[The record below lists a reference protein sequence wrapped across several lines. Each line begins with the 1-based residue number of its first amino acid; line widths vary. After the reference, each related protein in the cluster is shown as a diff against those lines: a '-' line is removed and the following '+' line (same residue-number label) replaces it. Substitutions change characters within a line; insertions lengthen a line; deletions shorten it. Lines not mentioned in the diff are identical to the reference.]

1 MHGGARPTC
10 SEYAELCPFLNG
22 LEAARRLKE
31 IVPGLAVLIFT
42 LYESRQVQGES
53 ERAGADA
60 VLSKAQG
67 SLELPRLIRSF
78 HARE

>member
-1 MHGGARPTC
+1 VP
-10 SEYAELCPFLNG
+10 LLNG

-67 SLELPRLIRSF
+67 SLELPQLIRSF